1 MFPSLPDTG
10 SARFLHGNTIFT
22 EEFRI
27 RGNEAG
33 PDQRTNIITIA
44 NLLQVSELDLG

>member
-1 MFPSLPDTG
+1 VH
-10 SARFLHGNTIFT
+10 RNTVFT

-33 PDQRTNIITIA
+33 PDQRTNIISIA
-44 NLLQVSELDLG
+44 NLMQASNGSWQQQRQQQAATR